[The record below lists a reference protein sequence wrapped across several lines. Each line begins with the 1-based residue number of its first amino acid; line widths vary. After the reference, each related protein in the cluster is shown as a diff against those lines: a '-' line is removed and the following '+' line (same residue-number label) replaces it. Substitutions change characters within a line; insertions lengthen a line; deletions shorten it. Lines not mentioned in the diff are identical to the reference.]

1 MFAVLLLTT
10 LLAAADPQAPQVQ
23 AAQPEDLAEA
33 GDYKAA
39 LEGFRRRVAAD
50 PADLNARVW
59 IGWLHEQMDRPDLAE
74 PVYRSV
80 VLEAPGHVDA
90 AMHLATLLTKQRR
103 GADEVVRVLERAK
116 SAEPRNPDL
125 LVALGNA
132 HLRIDKKSELGRAY
146 LDMAAAL
153 SPSAENTKQRK
164 RTQPAQNSKPSSAA
178 VVGGGS

>member
-10 LLAAADPQAPQVQ
+10 LLAAADPQAPQTQ

-33 GDYKAA
+33 GNYKAA
-39 LEGFRRRVAAD
+39 LEGFRRRVVAD

-59 IGWLHEQMDRPDLAE
+59 IGWLHEQMGRPDLAE

-80 VLEAPGHVDA
+80 VLEAPEHVDA

-103 GADEVVRVLERAK
+103 NDEVVRVLERAK
-116 SAEPRNPDL
+116 SAEPRNPEL
-125 LVALGNA
+125 LTALGNA
-132 HLRIDKKSELGRAY
+132 HLRVSNTELGHAY

-153 SPSAENTKQRK
+153 SPTPEGVKPRK
-164 RTQPAQNSKPSSAA
+164 RARPATQNSKPASVAA
-178 VVGGGS
+178 VGGGS